1 MAKSSY
7 SLSEA
12 QVAKRIKDGRGAGS
26 GQAYTPWVRVDE
38 IPSLGR
44 SRQVYSHL
52 TKRIHHLLS
61 DLEFAVFLLLDNNP
75 AVTDIRE
82 QFPLRRNDT
91 RALASELQLKHP
103 ANNGVDH
110 VMSSDFLVDTSNRT
124 EPKFVLQAKYV
135 DSLNDSRTVEKLELE
150 RRYWQ
155 QKEVPWYLVTEREIN
170 AVAKENID
178 WLYVLKG
185 ELEATDMV
193 ENRVNIATFDT
204 ALAENPKLNII
215 SLCKTID
222 QAYHLEPG
230 ESLYDFRMLCAAR
243 AITFDLRKPFRKLTA
258 NDFTLHDLEVLKGGV
273 NVAS

>member
-1 MAKSSY
+1 MGKTTY

-12 QVAKRIKDGRGAGS
+12 QIAKRIKDGRGAGS

-44 SRQVYSHL
+44 SRQIYSHL

-75 AVTDIRE
+75 AITDIRE

-110 VMSSDFLVDTSNRT
+110 VMSSDFLVDTSDRS

-155 QKEVPWYLVTEREIN
+155 KKGIPWYLVTEREIDS
-170 AVAKENID
+170 VAKVNID

-185 ELEATDMV
+185 EIEVKDV
-193 ENRVNIATFDT
+193 DEIRVNIATFNA
-204 ALAENPKLNII
+204 ALAESPTLNII

-230 ESLYDFRMLCAAR
+230 ESLYDFRVLCAAR

-258 NDFTLHDLEVLKGGV
+258 KDFTLHDPEKLKGVV

>member
-258 NDFTLHDLEVLKGGV
+258 NDFTLHDLEVLKGVV

>member
-1 MAKSSY
+1 MGKTTY

-12 QVAKRIKDGRGAGS
+12 QIAKRIKDGRGAGS
-26 GQAYTPWVRVDE
+26 GQAYSPWVRVDE

-82 QFPLRRNDT
+82 QFPLRRNDI
-91 RALASELQLKHP
+91 RELASELQLKHP
-103 ANNGVDH
+103 ANNGIDH
-110 VMSSDFLVDTSNRT
+110 VMSSDFLVDTRDRS

-150 RRYWQ
+150 RRYWE
-155 QKEVPWYLVTEREIN
+155 QKEVPWYLVTEREID
-170 AVAKENID
+170 AVAKENVD

-185 ELEATDMV
+185 ELETQDKV
-193 ENRVNIATFDT
+193 ETQINMTTFET
-204 ALAENPKLNII
+204 ALADNPALNII

-222 QAYHLEPG
+222 QAYGLKPG
-230 ESLYDFRMLCAAR
+230 ESLYDFRVLCAAR
-243 AITFDLRKPFRKLTA
+243 VITFDLRKPFRKLA
-258 NDFTLHDLEVLKGGV
+258 AKDFTLHNLEKLKGV
-273 NVAS
+273 VHVAS

>member
-1 MAKSSY
+1 
-7 SLSEA
+7 
-12 QVAKRIKDGRGAGS
+12 
-26 GQAYTPWVRVDE
+26 
-38 IPSLGR
+38 
-44 SRQVYSHL
+44 
-52 TKRIHHLLS
+52 
-61 DLEFAVFLLLDNNP
+61 
-75 AVTDIRE
+75 
-82 QFPLRRNDT
+82 
-91 RALASELQLKHP
+91 
-103 ANNGVDH
+103 
-110 VMSSDFLVDTSNRT
+110 MSSDFLVDTSDRS

-155 QKEVPWYLVTEREIN
+155 QKEVPWYLVTEREID
-170 AVAKENID
+170 AIAKENID

-185 ELEATDMV
+185 ELEVKDMV
-193 ENRVNIATFDT
+193 EVRVNIATFD
-204 ALAENPKLNII
+204 AVLAENPKLNII

-258 NDFTLHDLEVLKGGV
+258 NDFTLHSLEALKGVV

>member
-1 MAKSSY
+1 MGKTTY

-12 QVAKRIKDGRGAGS
+12 QIAKRIKDGRGAGS

-258 NDFTLHDLEVLKGGV
+258 NDFTLHDLEVLKGVV